1 MVEKI
6 LQILRISCS
15 HRNTSKPFA
24 AAVAM
29 GTRASMSASA
39 DWDSVGDGP
48 GHYVVCLDCGKKLAY
63 DWANMKLVH

>member
-24 AAVAM
+24 AAVGAA
-29 GTRASMSASA
+29 TRASATA
-39 DWDSVGDGP
+39 EWDSVGDGP
-48 GHYVVCLDCGKKLAY
+48 GHYVVCLDCGKKIPY
-63 DWANMKLVH
+63 DWANMKLVP

>member
-6 LQILRISCS
+6 LQILRIACS

-24 AAVAM
+24 AAVAT
-29 GTRASMSASA
+29 GTYGSSNT